1 MNIFALLAGL
11 FSGILGAMGL
21 GGGSVLII
29 YLSLFTQGP
38 HLKNQGIN
46 LLFFIP
52 IALISVIIYGVKKKI
67 KWKTTL
73 KVSAFGMVGT
83 LVGWFTA
90 GGLGGEVTS
99 KIFGVLLLALG
110 LNQIFGKWKNMLFFK
125 KKNRNKNV
133 LSQMDGREIKYVTK
147 RTKNVDSTV
156 REEIL
161 GKTGRIVVLNDE
173 IRVMCGETDV
183 FRANIDDTEHYLLMS
198 GDGITVS
205 GVNKINGEKM
215 DIVVYYLYHRK

>member
-1 MNIFALLAGL
+1 MNISALLAGL

-110 LNQIFGKWKNMLFFK
+110 LNQIFGKWENMLFFK